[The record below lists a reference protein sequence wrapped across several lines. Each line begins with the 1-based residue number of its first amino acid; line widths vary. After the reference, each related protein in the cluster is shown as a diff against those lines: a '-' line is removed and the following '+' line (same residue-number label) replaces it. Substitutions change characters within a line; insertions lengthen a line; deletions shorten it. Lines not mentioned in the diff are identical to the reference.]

1 MHALAAIV
9 FVKPLKPGFQIKDF
23 RLKIKAWFS
32 SMTPTN
38 RRFIVGTQRIFL
50 VSNQRQWNSPT
61 VRVIWKPGSPILEIG
76 QEDALI
82 GQDNMQLQLLL

>member
-1 MHALAAIV
+1 
-9 FVKPLKPGFQIKDF
+9 
-23 RLKIKAWFS
+23 
-32 SMTPTN
+32 MTPTN

-61 VRVIWKPGSPILEIG
+61 VRVIRKPDSPILEID
-76 QEDALI
+76 QEDVLI